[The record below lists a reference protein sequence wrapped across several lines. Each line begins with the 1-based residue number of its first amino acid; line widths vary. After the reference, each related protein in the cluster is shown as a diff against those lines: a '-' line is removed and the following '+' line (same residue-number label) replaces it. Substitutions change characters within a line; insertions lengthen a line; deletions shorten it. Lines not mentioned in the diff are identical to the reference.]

1 MALNIKITLLIILFL
16 FVIVYNLVVA
26 YKQLKNQQ
34 NNVNSDDA
42 FKLFMK
48 MSPYRWFVYTF
59 FLKDKTNSN
68 KYNPTKKE
76 D

>member
-1 MALNIKITLLIILFL
+1 MALNIKITLLVILFL
-16 FVIVYNLVVA
+16 FVIVYNVVVA

-59 FLKDKTNSN
+59 FLKDKTN
-68 KYNPTKKE
+68 KYNPTTKKE

>member
-1 MALNIKITLLIILFL
+1 MDLNLKFTLLLILFP
-16 FVIVYNLVVA
+16 FVIVYYVVVA
-26 YKQLKNQQ
+26 YKQLKNQRS
-34 NNVNSDDA
+34 NINSDDA